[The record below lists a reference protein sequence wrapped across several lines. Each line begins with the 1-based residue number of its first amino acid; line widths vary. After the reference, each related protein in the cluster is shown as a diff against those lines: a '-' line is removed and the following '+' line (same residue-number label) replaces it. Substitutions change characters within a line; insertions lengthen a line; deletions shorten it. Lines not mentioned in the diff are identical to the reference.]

1 LIQKNEHGVQNV
13 QRGFGKMSDFI
24 IKDYRIG
31 KSILIDRHGNNC
43 FIIAELGHN
52 FGAGPG
58 RLDRACAMIKRAA
71 ECGADAVKIQ
81 TRTNATL
88 YTDRFYNAPYASE
101 SAFASTYGEH
111 RKALELGVGE
121 IAILQAVAQKA
132 GIMLFSTAFDEEA
145 ATLLHDKFN
154 MPAFKIASG
163 SLVDFNLLKHI
174 ASFGKPMI
182 VSTGGYDTEDVSR
195 AVEYLQSLN
204 AHFALL
210 HCVAAYPV
218 KPEDMNLRVISW
230 MREAFPDVVIG
241 LSDHYNGTV
250 SAPIAYMLGA
260 RIIEKHFTLDHTW
273 KGTDNAFSLEPEGFR
288 KMVRDVRRTSIMLGD
303 GIKKVLES
311 EKAPV
316 RKMARSPYAA
326 HDILFGDVIDPEDV
340 ELKTPADGIAAWK
353 VEKLVGKKAKKCFEK
368 GEALST

>member
-1 LIQKNEHGVQNV
+1 MSELLI
-13 QRGFGKMSDFI
+13 RDYGKGC
-24 IKDYRIG
+24 G
-31 KSILIDRHGNNC
+31 KSFYISRHANYC

-58 RLDRACAMIKRAA
+58 RLDRAIAMIKRAA

-88 YTDRFYNAPYASE
+88 YTDRFYNAPYTSE
-101 SAFASTYGEH
+101 SAFAPTYGEH

-121 IAILQAVAQKA
+121 IAILQSVAQRA
-132 GIMLFSTAFDEEA
+132 GVMLFSTAFDEDA

-163 SLVDFNLLKHI
+163 SLLDFHLLKHV
-174 ASFGKPMI
+174 AAFEKPMI
-182 VSTGGYDTEDVSR
+182 VSTGGHDYEDVIK

-204 AHFALL
+204 ANFALL

-218 KPEDMNLRVISW
+218 KTEDMNLHVISW
-230 MREAFPDVVIG
+230 MREMFPGVVIG

-273 KGTDNAFSLEPEGFR
+273 RGTDNAFSLEPEGFR

-303 GIKKVLES
+303 GIKRVLES
-311 EKAPV
+311 EKAPI

-326 HDILFGDVIDPEDV
+326 CEILCDDVIDPEDI
-340 ELKTPADGIAAWK
+340 ELKTPADGIDAWK
-353 VEKLVGKKAKKCFEK
+353 IEKLIGKKAKKCFEK